1 MSTPTPPP
9 TTVAPRRRTS
19 ALKMMFWLLLVPILL
34 IVGYFA
40 VVLNWNYSTG
50 ERAGWVQKLSRKGWL
65 CKTWEGEMAMVSMPG
80 AIPEKFLFTVRDDAV
95 AESINKVMGKR
106 VTLHYEE
113 KVGLPTSCFG
123 ETRHFVTSVLQVEE
137 IPLAPVSSCRT
148 DLRLLQVRRLR
159 LLRRSR
165 PHRHHAV
172 NRSAADRAR
181 HVPGKELDATVRDRR
196 PFRCVYAV
204 PAPTIISHG
213 PTNPL
218 LVSN

>member
-1 MSTPTPPP
+1 MSSPTPSPV
-9 TTVAPRRRTS
+9 TVAPRRRTS
-19 ALKMMFWLLLVPILL
+19 WLKMMFWLLIVPVAL
-34 IVGYFA
+34 IAGYFA

-80 AIPEKFLFTVRDDAV
+80 AIPEKFPFTVRDDAV

-137 IPLAPVSSCRT
+137 IPL
-148 DLRLLQVRRLR
+148 
-159 LLRRSR
+159 
-165 PHRHHAV
+165 
-172 NRSAADRAR
+172 
-181 HVPGKELDATVRDRR
+181 VPGVVVPRQPSAPTTPVQPPPGAPATS
-196 PFRCVYAV
+196 PSMP
-204 PAPTIISHG
+204 PAPPPPSTTVPQPAPEPPPAKS
-213 PTNPL
+213 
-218 LVSN
+218 